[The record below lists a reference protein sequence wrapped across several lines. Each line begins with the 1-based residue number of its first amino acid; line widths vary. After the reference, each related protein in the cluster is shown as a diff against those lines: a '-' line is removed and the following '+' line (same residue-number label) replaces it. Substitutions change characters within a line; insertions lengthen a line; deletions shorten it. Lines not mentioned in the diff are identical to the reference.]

1 MAGEADGP
9 DADRPGAPA
18 DRPATAPDRPE
29 SAAAGNLLVW
39 STGSL
44 LLFGLFLVVV
54 PGSQPAGRTWLW
66 VGVVLA
72 VLGGVASAL
81 ATSARLRYL
90 RSRRAPADPQ

>member
-9 DADRPGAPA
+9 DVNRPDTAA
-18 DRPATAPDRPE
+18 DRPATAADRPE
-29 SAAAGNLLVW
+29 AAAAGNALVW
-39 STGSL
+39 FTGSL

-54 PGSQPAGRTWLW
+54 PGTQPDGRTWLW

-72 VLGGVASAL
+72 VLGGVTSAL

-90 RSRRAPADPQ
+90 RSSRGPADPQ